1 MFNQYKRRIMT
12 CKFNYRGVSLNYETY
27 YDLENISKVITPG
40 KKLSQAKTVEALVN
54 NFHSSYSQ
62 SNEKVINDNTKQKR
76 SGEQISPPG
85 K

>member
-1 MFNQYKRRIMT
+1 MFNPYKRRIMT

-27 YDLENISKVITPG
+27 SDLENISKVITPG

-54 NFHSSYSQ
+54 NFHSSYSKTK
-62 SNEKVINDNTKQKR
+62 EIIRDDNNRQKR

>member
-27 YDLENISKVITPG
+27 SDLENISKVITPG